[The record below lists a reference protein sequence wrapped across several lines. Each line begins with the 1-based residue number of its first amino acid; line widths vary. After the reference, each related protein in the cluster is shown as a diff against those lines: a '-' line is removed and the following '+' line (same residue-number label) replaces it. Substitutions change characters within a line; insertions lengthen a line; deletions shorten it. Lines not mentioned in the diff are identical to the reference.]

1 MIRFSKIF
9 LYITVAL
16 LLVWQLPWCY
26 AFLVMKPAKTP
37 FTMYSAVLG
46 DFIITETGSNKEV
59 TRHDTKGNV
68 FTQQEVDSLLPTF
81 FVRQLTADERFP
93 DTLLGRAV
101 SPKDI
106 QMTNFT
112 FRSTPSAINAP
123 QTGLY
128 FLMESMSKR
137 VDLKMPEDAFRF
149 TDKGIEFIRM
159 GANSVNEAKS
169 KLFTD
174 MMTQKGFVFPAS
186 YASGNPTTRK
196 DYDEGYIVIDAE
208 HKLFHLKCTK
218 GRPYVKAIPLP
229 EGVVPEYVFI
239 TEFRSRRTLGYMSDT
254 AHRFYVIASD
264 GSITKTAIPAFDPVK
279 DELTI
284 FGNMFDWTVKL
295 STGKDDSYYALD
307 ATDYSL
313 IKEYVYK
320 DVHRSVPGLSF
331 TSSADKFVKPRF

>member
-9 LYITVAL
+9 LYITVAI

-26 AFLVMKPAKTP
+26 AFLLMKPAKTP
-37 FTMYSAVLG
+37 FTMYSSVLG
-46 DFIITETGSNKEV
+46 DFIITETGENKV
-59 TRHDTKGNV
+59 TERHDTKGNV

-101 SPKDI
+101 SPKDV

-159 GANSVNEAKS
+159 ETNSVNEAKS

-196 DYDEGYIVIDAE
+196 DYDEGYIVLDAE

-239 TEFRSRRTLGYMSDT
+239 TEFRSRQTLGYMSDS

-295 STGKDDSYYALD
+295 STDKDDYYYALD

-313 IKEYVYK
+313 VKEYAYK
-320 DVHRSVPGLSF
+320 DMRRSIPGLTF
-331 TSSADKFVKPRF
+331 TSPDDKFVKPRF